1 MTGKDNAHFAPFE
14 NLTRAQ
20 FAVIVHRMSGE
31 PEVEY
36 QPTFPDVE
44 DHVWYTNAILW
55 ASGTGIVNGYEDS
68 GLFGHSDK
76 ISREQMAV
84 ILYRYAKYLKYDT
97 GKTAEL
103 DSFEDAASVS
113 EFAKEAMRWA
123 VGNRIITGKYEGT
136 RLDPQGNVLRAECA
150 VMIQRFRE
158 VHEK

>member
-1 MTGKDNAHFAPFE
+1 M
-14 NLTRAQ
+14 
-20 FAVIVHRMSGE
+20 
-31 PEVEY
+31 
-36 QPTFPDVE
+36 
-44 DHVWYTNAILW
+44 
-55 ASGTGIVNGYEDS
+55 
-68 GLFGHSDK
+68 
-76 ISREQMAV
+76 